1 MGRPINKDKI
11 GYGTG
16 RIAVS
21 RHNLSGSEA
30 TTAAHIVKQVGD
42 AKFMIRLDSE
52 ATGVFS
58 PAPGAAA
65 SDTICTLTTAGNASM
80 PTASFRIDATGSDS
94 TVYQVSKLRNRTV
107 QIEGSAGGATV
118 ANADNVIYG
127 IGIDNSDGENANV
140 PNAVLSVN
148 LPKQ

>member
-1 MGRPINKDKI
+1 
-11 GYGTG
+11 
-16 RIAVS
+16 
-21 RHNLSGSEA
+21 
-30 TTAAHIVKQVGD
+30 
-42 AKFMIRLDSE
+42 MIRLDSE